1 MVNSN
6 KISEIKIILEG
17 FLKDIDSLSKVEI
30 ISHLEWEN
38 LFAGIDMVKQKLDSM
53 RIEQE
58 RAYVREKEQEV
69 KELSRAIAE
78 LKHIVESTKANI
90 PYRKNTPIVTVE
102 SISDKESISVAT
114 VGSTTDKEDTPT
126 ATIESISDREDISA
140 ATVGG
145 TPDKEYTP
153 TAIIESVSGKEDI
166 SATVMEGIPDI
177 DISGPEWMLDEPG
190 PRVYDL
196 NEAITLNDKICFIN
210 ELFKGDSEQYIFS
223 VQHLNELSL
232 FKDALE
238 YVRRTFPNWDEDSS
252 EVYRFYMV
260 LRRRYDG

>member
-38 LFAGIDMVKQKLDSM
+38 LFAGIDMVKQKLNSM

-58 RAYVREKEQEV
+58 RVYIREKEQEV

-78 LKHIVESTKANI
+78 LKHIVESITE
-90 PYRKNTPIVTVE
+90 REDTPIVTVE

-114 VGSTTDKEDTPT
+114 VGSTPDKEYTPT
-126 ATIESISDREDISA
+126 ATIESISDKEEISA

-153 TAIIESVSGKEDI
+153 TAIIESVFGKEDI

-210 ELFKGDSEQYIFS
+210 ELFKGDSEQYLLS
-223 VQHLNELSL
+223 VQYLNGLSL